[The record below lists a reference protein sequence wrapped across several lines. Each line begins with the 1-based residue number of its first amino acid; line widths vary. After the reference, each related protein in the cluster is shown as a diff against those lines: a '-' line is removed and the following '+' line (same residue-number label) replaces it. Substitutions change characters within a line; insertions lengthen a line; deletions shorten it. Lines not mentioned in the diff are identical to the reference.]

1 MLSALLLLRPTRLF
15 DRRIWSDVVPLH
27 SMQESAP
34 PCADQLPLSY
44 GVRPPAEP
52 TARCAAVQAQVAAA
66 LEALEQQRQLKLQL
80 AAAEGVPE
88 AERRLLEAEAAADLQ
103 AQALLA
109 HWGTQAACEARAQQQ
124 GCA

>member
-1 MLSALLLLRPTRLF
+1 MPSTLPPCA
-15 DRRIWSDVVPLH
+15 V
-27 SMQESAP
+27 QESAAS
-34 PCADQLPLSY
+34 CAEQLPLSY

-52 TARCAAVQAQVAAA
+52 TARCTAVQAQVAAA

-80 AAAEGVPE
+80 AAADGLPE
-88 AERRLLEAEAAADLQ
+88 AERRLLMAEAAADLQ

-109 HWGTQAACEARAQQQ
+109 HWGTQVACEARAQAQ